1 MSGTV
6 TKRGKNSWRLKFDIG
21 ADPETGKRR
30 IRYHTLKGQGITKRE
45 AEGKLTLLLAANIQ
59 GEYVDASK
67 VTVGDFVSGRVTQW
81 QDSGEITARS
91 AGRYREL
98 VKNQIQ
104 PFLGNVQLQKLRTV
118 DIERWHTSLRNGGR
132 VKGGK
137 GGGLAPRTIGHA
149 HRILGKAL
157 KEAVKFGDVVKNVAS
172 LQSAP
177 KVDEAE
183 MAILKDAQAL
193 IKAPALR
200 SHWLYVPSVI
210 ALFTGM
216 RLGEV
221 LALRWGRVD
230 LDRKMIEIREA
241 IEETVAHGVRFK
253 APKSKA
259 GRRDITLPD
268 VLVVILRDY
277 RRAQLELRIKLGAGK
292 LQDEQLLFADLDAL
306 PISQK
311 KASRAWGKL
320 AAQLGMPEISFHCL
334 RHTHASALIDAG
346 VDIVTISKRLG
357 HAKPSVTL
365 KTYAHLFRNDDSKA
379 SAAINAAF

>member
-1 MSGTV
+1 MSGHV

-21 ADPETGKRR
+21 ADPDTGRRR
-30 IRYHTLKGQGITKRE
+30 IRYHTVKGSTKKE
-45 AEGKLTLLLAANIQ
+45 AAEKLTLLLAANVQ

-91 AGRYREL
+91 AGRYHEL

-104 PFLGNVQLQKLRTV
+104 PFLGNVQLQKLRAIDV
-118 DIERWHTSLRNGGR
+118 ERWHTSLRNGGR
-132 VKGGK
+132 VK

-149 HRILGKAL
+149 HRILVKAL
-157 KEAVKFGDVVKNVAS
+157 KEAVKFGEVVKNVAS

-177 KVDEAE
+177 RADEAE
-183 MAILKDAQAL
+183 MAIVKDVHAL
-193 IKAPALR
+193 LKAPALR
-200 SHWLYVPSVI
+200 SHWLYMPSVI

-221 LALRWGRVD
+221 LALHWSRVA
-230 LDRKMIEIREA
+230 LDRKVIEVREA
-241 IEETVAHGVRFK
+241 LEETVAHGVRFK

-268 VLVVILRDY
+268 VLVGILRDY
-277 RRAQLELRIKLGAGK
+277 RRDQLELRIKLGVGK
-292 LQDEQLLFADLDAL
+292 LQDEQLLFAELDAK
-306 PISQK
+306 PVSQK
-311 KASRAWGKL
+311 KASGAWGRL
-320 AAQLGMPEISFHCL
+320 AAQLGMPEVSFHCL
-334 RHTHASALIDAG
+334 RHTHASQLIDAG

-379 SAAINAAF
+379 SAAINAVF